1 MKTIESRIESQNWVM
16 DTWVAVSWQDFLDL
30 ADQPE
35 LQRGKFY
42 YDQNLMR
49 IELLPIGPLHG
60 HDNSVIARTI
70 SLFATLNN
78 IPIMEYLNTSFRHPQ
93 VRECQPDVA
102 YYIGSELKLPPR
114 NDSPVD
120 VTEFDPP
127 TLAVEIASTTLNDD
141 LGRKRLLYERLGVQ
155 EYWVVDAKLG
165 EVIVFAVADGGSKQI
180 PESQVLPGL
189 GLKVVLE
196 ALERSQREDDG
207 AVNRWLLEVFRE
219 VK

>member
-1 MKTIESRIESQNWVM
+1 MIEVLSKSPKFITDAWVKS
-16 DTWVAVSWQDFLDL
+16 TWEEFLRF
-30 ADQPE
+30 ADQNE

-49 IELLPIGPLHG
+49 IEMLPIGPLHG

-120 VTEFDPP
+120 VTEFEPP
-127 TLAVEIASTTLNDD
+127 TLVVEVASTTLNDD

-155 EYWVVDAKLG
+155 EYWVVDVKAG
-165 EVIVFAVADGGSKQI
+165 EVIVFAVADGGSKQVQ
-180 PESQVLPGL
+180 ESQVLLGL
-189 GLKVVLE
+189 GLEIVLE
-196 ALERSQREDDG
+196 ALQRGQTEDDG
-207 AVNRWLLEVFRE
+207 AVNRWLLEIFSK